1 MLVQFI
7 IRDLLDTIEGN
18 LLLKNQVLT
27 AEERARLEALPIE
40 EIMVVFD
47 VTTQALERPEV
58 VGVIV

>member
-27 AEERARLEALPIE
+27 AEERARLEASPIE
-40 EIMVVFD
+40 DIMLVCD
-47 VTTQALERPEV
+47 ITTQALERPEV

>member
-27 AEERARLEALPIE
+27 AEERTRLEASTIE
-40 EIMVVFD
+40 EIMTVCD
-47 VTTQALERPEV
+47 VTTQALKRPEV

>member
-27 AEERARLEALPIE
+27 AEERARLEASSIE
-40 EIMVVFD
+40 EIMVVCD
-47 VTTQALERPEV
+47 VRILNY
-58 VGVIV
+58 IL

>member
-47 VTTQALERPEV
+47 VTTQALKRPEV

>member
-27 AEERARLEALPIE
+27 AEERKRLEASTID
-40 EIMVVFD
+40 EIIVVCE
-47 VTTQALERPEV
+47 VTTQALKRPEV